1 MPIFC
6 LRSEPAL
13 IELPQNC
20 HLHHGK
26 QKEKDPKLIGF
37 LYGCPFLLGIQSF
50 FYIFLTPVSIFFE
63 ANNHPCF
70 FVSDVI
76 GTSSKILEAQIV
88 LELNDC
94 QAGGQFIFWV
104 ADLFALMNDKMGG
117 DWEKGQKLMKSGM
130 YG

>member
-1 MPIFC
+1 MDVLFC
-6 LRSEPAL
+6 WGSNHFSLFFS
-13 IELPQNC
+13 
-20 HLHHGK
+20 H
-26 QKEKDPKLIGF
+26 
-37 LYGCPFLLGIQSF
+37 PFRF
-50 FYIFLTPVSIFFE
+50 FFE

-104 ADLFALMNDKMGG
+104 ADWFALMNDKMGG
-117 DWEKGQKLMKSGM
+117 DWEKGQKLMKIGM

>member
-1 MPIFC
+1 MG
-6 LRSEPAL
+6 
-13 IELPQNC
+13 
-20 HLHHGK
+20 HHGN

-37 LYGCPFLLGIQSF
+37 VWTSFPWGSNHFFIFFSHPFRFLLRPIIIHVF
-50 FYIFLTPVSIFFE
+50 
-63 ANNHPCF
+63 F

-76 GTSSKILEAQIV
+76 GTYSKILEAQII

-104 ADLFALMNDKMGG
+104 ADWFALMNDKMGG
-117 DWEKGQKLMKSGM
+117 DWEKGQKLMKIGM